1 MASGLI
7 LVDIQNEYFPGGR
20 MELASIQQASAN
32 AGELLALFRD
42 RGWPIF
48 HIQHLSEQ
56 ADAPLFTPG
65 TPYAEIHESVKPVAG
80 ERVIQKH
87 FPNSFHQTPLLEELR
102 ASGVDHAVIVGAMSH
117 MCIDATTRAG
127 YDLGLRCTLIHDA
140 CATRDLEFQGKK
152 VRADEVH
159 ASFMAALGWWYA
171 TLTSTADFAANS
183 KKSRSGIGM

>member
-20 MELASIQQASAN
+20 MELAGIQQASAH

-42 RGWPIF
+42 RGWPAF
-48 HIQHLSEQ
+48 HVQHLSQQ
-56 ADAPLFTPG
+56 AAAPLFTPG
-65 TPYAEIHESVKPVAG
+65 TPFVEIQESVQPLAG

-87 FPNSFHQTPLLEELR
+87 FPNSFHQTPLLEALN
-102 ASGVDHAVIVGAMSH
+102 AAGVEHAVIVGAMSH
-117 MCIDATTRAG
+117 MCIDATTRAA

-152 VRADEVH
+152 VKADEVH

-171 TLTSTADFAANS
+171 KLLSSAEFVNEV
-183 KKSRSGIGM
+183 KRVK

>member
-20 MELASIQQASAN
+20 MELAGIQQASAN
-32 AGELLALFRD
+32 ARQLLALFRD
-42 RGWPIF
+42 RGWPTF
-48 HIQHLSEQ
+48 HVQHLAQQ

-65 TPYAEIHESVKPVAG
+65 TAFVEIHESLKPLAG

-87 FPNSFHQTPLLEELR
+87 FPNSFHQTPLLEELQ
-102 ASGVDHAVIVGAMSH
+102 AAGVDHAVIVGAMSH
-117 MCIDATTRAG
+117 MCIDATTRAAC
-127 YDLGLRCTLIHDA
+127 DLGLRCTLIHDA
-140 CATRDLEFQGKK
+140 CATRDLDFQGKK

-171 TLTSTADFAANS
+171 RLVSTADFTGEE
-183 KKSRSGIGM
+183 RP